1 MKMNEKNTHSF
12 FFMMCYTSRMEK
24 AILVGVNTTP
34 EEIQELRNLA
44 SACDIEVVSEITQ
57 SLNSPHVKTYINQ
70 GKVEQVR
77 TLTEVYDPVDWI
89 LFDKELSPSQQ
100 RNLENALGVPIM
112 DKTYL
117 ILQIFEKRARTKEAR
132 LQVEVAML
140 KYVLPRLAGSYSY
153 MDRQKGG
160 SRNKGTGEKKIE
172 LDTRNISRQIQQAQ
186 KELKKIEGQRSVQR
200 SRRNRSEIKTV
211 ALVGYTNAGKSS
223 IMNGIL
229 KKEDKKVFEENMLF
243 ATLTTSSRNITLS
256 NNHSFVLS
264 DTVGFVQDL
273 PHSLVEA
280 FHSTLEEVLE
290 ADLLLHVI
298 DASNPEYTKHIQV
311 TQETLEEIG
320 ASSIPQVRVF
330 NKCDKT
336 EITYPERNEDDVYIS
351 AKDEAS
357 LEFLFDYVDSLLFD
371 TKQMKLCIPYA
382 EGKIVDLLYS
392 QAKVLAQEN
401 QDEGMYFEVEV
412 ETKLSKQLERFEIGN
427 E

>member
-1 MKMNEKNTHSF
+1 
-12 FFMMCYTSRMEK
+12 MEK

-34 EEIQELRNLA
+34 EEIEELRNLA

-57 SLNSPHVKTYINQ
+57 TLSSPHVKTYINQ

-186 KELKKIEGQRSVQR
+186 KELKKIEGQRSIQR
-200 SRRNRSEIKTV
+200 SKRNRSAIKTV

-243 ATLTTSSRNITLS
+243 ATLTTSSRNITLP

-298 DASNPEYTKHIQV
+298 DANNPEYTKHIQV
-311 TQETLEEIG
+311 TEETLEEIG
-320 ASSIPQVRVF
+320 ASSIPQIRVF
-330 NKCDKT
+330 NKCDLT
-336 EITYPERNEDDVYIS
+336 EIEYPVKKEDCVYIS
-351 AKDEAS
+351 AKDEES
-357 LEFLFDYVDSLLFD
+357 LKTLFECVDQKLFS
-371 TKQMKLCIPYA
+371 TKKMQVLIPYSQ
-382 EGKIVDLLYS
+382 GKLVDLLYS
-392 QAKVLAQEN
+392 NAQVFQQEN
-401 QDEGMYFEVEV
+401 REDGMYFEIEL
-412 ETKLSKQLERFEIGN
+412 ETSLTRFFEPY
-427 E
+427 EKKESE

>member
-1 MKMNEKNTHSF
+1 
-12 FFMMCYTSRMEK
+12 MEK

-44 SACDIEVVSEITQ
+44 FACDIEIVSEITQ
-57 SLNSPHVKTYINQ
+57 TLNSPHVKTYINQ
-70 GKVEQVR
+70 GKVEQVH

-100 RNLENALGVPIM
+100 RNLENALGVLIM

-117 ILQIFEKRARTKEAR
+117 ILQIFEKRAHTKEAR

-200 SRRNRSEIKTV
+200 AKRNRSEIKTV

-223 IMNGIL
+223 IMNGIV
-229 KKEDKKVFEENMLF
+229 KNEEKKVFEENMLF
-243 ATLTTSSRNITLS
+243 ATLTTSSRNITLA
-256 NNHSFVLS
+256 NKHSFVLS

-311 TQETLEEIG
+311 TEETLEEIG
-320 ASSIPQVRVF
+320 ASTIPQIRVF
-330 NKCDKT
+330 NKCDLT
-336 EITYPERNEDDVYIS
+336 EIEYPIQKEDCVYIS
-351 AKDEAS
+351 AKDENS
-357 LEFLFDYVDSLLFD
+357 LQVLFDYVDSLLFD
-371 TKQMKLCIPYA
+371 TTKMTLLIPYNQ
-382 EGKIVDLLYS
+382 GKLMDTLYS
-392 QAKVLAQEN
+392 SATVMKQEN
-401 QDEGMYFEVEV
+401 REEGMYFEVEIESSFV
-412 ETKLSKQLERFEIGN
+412 KRLEKYEVAD